1 MRLPLVLAALLAA
14 AATRAQTRTPVAP
27 AQPSPSA
34 APSTPAA
41 PPAAPALSPATPPAP
56 EPALAAL
63 ETVGFDEAVQ
73 RAFRRATSAAIAA
86 EEIRR
91 AEGLLTQA
99 RSGSL
104 PSLVASAALTRL
116 DAERVSAGR
125 VVAPRDQQ
133 GANLTLSVPVFA
145 PSRWYQW
152 SHASDAVRVARASEQ
167 EVRRLVALTAA
178 RAYLAVV
185 AQRRSVEVS
194 QRAVAT
200 ARAHLE
206 FARQRRLGGVGNAL
220 DEARADQQLAV
231 AEAQLEGGL
240 SGLARAREALG
251 VAAGADQPLDAAGEP
266 DLRLGASAV
275 EEAERQAE
283 QDRAD
288 VRAARERAGAA
299 RRVAGDSW
307 ADWLPTVSAVGQPF
321 YQHPSTL
328 TTPETGW
335 QAQLVASFPLFEGF
349 ARLGQRDERDALAAE
364 SAAQLE
370 GAVRQARSEVRAA
383 WSGVAHA
390 DAALGQSQRGAES
403 ARSAL
408 RIVETAWRA
417 GATTSLDVIDAE
429 RTARD
434 ADSAAVIAEDA
445 ARQARLDLLA
455 AAGKFP

>member
-1 MRLPLVLAALLAA
+1 MRRLPFALAALLAA
-14 AATRAQTRTPVAP
+14 AAARAQTAAAEAP
-27 AQPSPSA
+27 
-34 APSTPAA
+34 
-41 PPAAPALSPATPPAP
+41 APALPPAPSPATDPA
-56 EPALAAL
+56 AAAS
-63 ETVGFDEAVQ
+63 EAIGFDEAVQ
-73 RAFRRATSAAIAA
+73 RAFRRATSAAVAA

-91 AEGLLTQA
+91 AEGLLAQA
-99 RSGSL
+99 RAGSL
-104 PSLVASAALTRL
+104 PSLVASGALTRL
-116 DAERVSAGR
+116 DADRVSAGR
-125 VVAPRDQQ
+125 VVASRDQQ
-133 GANLTLSVPVFA
+133 SASLTLSVPVLA

-152 SHASDAVRVARASEQ
+152 SHASDAVRVARAGEE

-185 AQRRSVEVS
+185 AQRRQVEVS
-194 QRAVAT
+194 ERAVAT
-200 ARAHLE
+200 ARAHLD
-206 FARQRRLGGVGNAL
+206 FARQRRLGGVGTAL

-231 AEAQLEGGL
+231 AEAQLEGGR

-251 VAAGADQPLDAAGEP
+251 VAAGADGPLDAGGEP
-266 DLRLGASAV
+266 DLRPAAASAG
-275 EEAERQAE
+275 EAERQAE

-288 VRAARERAGAA
+288 LRAARARAAA
-299 RRVAGDSW
+299 TRRVAGDSW

-349 ARLGQRDERDALAAE
+349 ARLGQREERDALAAE
-364 SAAQLE
+364 AAAQLE
-370 GAVRQARSEVRAA
+370 GAVREARSEVRAA
-383 WSGVAHA
+383 WSTLAHA
-390 DAALGQSQRGAES
+390 EAALGQSQRGAAS
-403 ARSAL
+403 ARAAL
-408 RIVETAWRA
+408 RIVEEAWRA

-455 AAGKFP
+455 AAGRFP